1 LELGSD
7 EKYCRGW
14 LFPSLLTCYR
24 LLYGFV
30 LLRCHITVKRNT
42 QGGFIVSVPNAGAEA
57 VPEQHPQKREESNSA
72 QIGLTQP
79 PFITSSAA
87 KKKVNLY
94 LGLHW
99 GQNFSVDDPVLQG
112 EGRARW
118 VVPVWYSTPHE
129 GRTTKMLDVSID
141 AQTGELMEEA
151 TLRQALEQFG
161 G

>member
-1 LELGSD
+1 
-7 EKYCRGW
+7 
-14 LFPSLLTCYR
+14 
-24 LLYGFV
+24 
-30 LLRCHITVKRNT
+30 
-42 QGGFIVSVPNAGAEA
+42 VSVPNASAEA
-57 VPEQHPQKREESNSA
+57 VPEQHPQRGEESNSA
-72 QIGLTQP
+72 QTSLTQP